1 MLVLARIICLVGG
14 YFFGIIQ
21 TSYIYGKLHGID
33 IREYGSGNAGTTNA
47 LRVLGKKAGA
57 VVFLGDLFKSVIA
70 CSITHIIM
78 NALGIENVYLFVIY
92 TAAGVV
98 LGHNFPF
105 YMQFM
110 DKVVERLHDVELM
123 QFKGGKGIAATSGI
137 AIGLLDWRVAL
148 IELGLFV
155 FCVVVTKYVSV
166 GSICLVLG
174 LLVSYTI
181 FAYTGS
187 YGFTSDSMK
196 LESCIVLGLITLLAI
211 YRHKQNIV
219 RLIKGTENKFS
230 LKGRNKTTEEQA

>member
-1 MLVLARIICLVGG
+1 MLILARLLCLLGG
-14 YFFGIIQ
+14 YCFGLIQ

-33 IREYGSGNAGTTNA
+33 IRQHGSGNAGTTNA

-70 CSITHIIM
+70 CTLTHIIM
-78 NALGIENVYLFVIY
+78 NGLGIENVYLYVIY

-105 YMQFM
+105 F
-110 DKVVERLHDVELM
+110 M

-148 IELGLFV
+148 IELVLFAG
-155 FCVVVTKYVSV
+155 CVIITKYVSV

-174 LLVSYTI
+174 LLISYTA
-181 FAYTGS
+181 FAYHGD
-187 YGFTSDSMK
+187 YGFVSDAK
-196 LESCIVLGLITLLAI
+196 RLESCIVLGLITLLAI
-211 YRHKQNIV
+211 VRHSANIK
-219 RLIKGTENKFS
+219 RLINGTENKLSFG
-230 LKGRNKTTEEQA
+230 KK

>member
-1 MLVLARIICLVGG
+1 M
-14 YFFGIIQ
+14 
-21 TSYIYGKLHGID
+21 
-33 IREYGSGNAGTTNA
+33 
-47 LRVLGKKAGA
+47 
-57 VVFLGDLFKSVIA
+57 
-70 CSITHIIM
+70 
-78 NALGIENVYLFVIY
+78 IY

-105 YMQFM
+105 Y
-110 DKVVERLHDVELM
+110 M

-174 LLVSYTI
+174 LMVSYTI

-230 LKGRNKTTEEQA
+230 LKDKSKTKEEQA

>member
-78 NALGIENVYLFVIY
+78 NALGVENVYLFVIY

-105 YMQFM
+105 Y
-110 DKVVERLHDVELM
+110 LG
-123 QFKGGKGIAATSGI
+123 FKGGKGIATTGGVIFAFH
-137 AIGLLDWRVAL
+137 WQ
-148 IELGLFV
+148 LGLICAAV
-155 FCVVVTKYVSV
+155 FLIITIISKYVSL
-166 GSICLVLG
+166 GSICMVLIIPFILYFNNPQDWKLVVVG
-174 LLVSYTI
+174 CI
-181 FAYTGS
+181 FTA
-187 YGFTSDSMK
+187 M
-196 LESCIVLGLITLLAI
+196 AI
-211 YRHKQNIV
+211 WRHRANIV
-219 RLIKGTENKFS
+219 RLMNGTENK
-230 LKGRNKTTEEQA
+230 LGQKVKR

>member
-1 MLVLARIICLVGG
+1 MLILARVLCLVGG
-14 YFFGIIQ
+14 YFFGLIQ

-33 IREYGSGNAGTTNA
+33 IRQYGSGNAGTTNA

-57 VVFLGDLFKSVIA
+57 IVFLGDLFKSIIA
-70 CSITHIIM
+70 CTLTHIIF
-78 NALGIENVYLFVIY
+78 NALGIENVYLYVIY

-105 YMQFM
+105 Y
-110 DKVVERLHDVELM
+110 M

-148 IELGLFV
+148 VELVLFV
-155 FCVVVTKYVSV
+155 LSVAITKYVSV

-174 LLVSYTI
+174 LALSYTI

-187 YGFTSDSMK
+187 YGFVSDSLK
-196 LESCIVLGLITLLAI
+196 LESCIVLALIALLAI
-211 YRHKQNIV
+211 YRHKENV
-219 RLIKGTENKFS
+219 KRLIAGTENKLSFKS
-230 LKGRNKTTEEQA
+230 KTEVEK